1 MWFQALKSDSVPENR
16 IFPHLTED
24 WNWLSTPALYIYIY
38 IYMRTVPPATSIQK
52 VEFFLPSLLLALQV
66 YWPESSSL
74 AWRIVRVLL
83 LPRFTPS
90 LVQSILGEGKLLT
103 EHLRW
108 SDELYVTD
116 WFLSSGLIS
125 GGPEY
130 IINKQNLKKGKRMTK
145 KNYKMRRESK
155 GDKTKLTFTYDCNMK
170 CWFNVPS
177 NVLALHVYW
186 PASPKA
192 TRLIVRMLL
201 LPRFNPSLV
210 QSILGEGKP
219 LREHLNWS
227 GELYVTDWFLSS
239 GFT

>member
-1 MWFQALKSDSVPENR
+1 
-16 IFPHLTED
+16 
-24 WNWLSTPALYIYIY
+24 
-38 IYMRTVPPATSIQK
+38 MRTVPPATSIQK

-170 CWFNVPS
+170 SWFNVPS
-177 NVLALHVYW
+177 NVFSATCVLTSISKSYSINRENVVVTKIQPIL
-186 PASPKA
+186 SP
-192 TRLIVRMLL
+192 
-201 LPRFNPSLV
+201 
-210 QSILGEGKP
+210 EY
-219 LREHLNWS
+219 LRWRE
-227 GELYVTDWFLSS
+227 TA
-239 GFT
+239 